1 MTDDG
6 RPKGTTSLPRSAVD
20 RHPSLLAMTNEKF
33 QMTNGKSLLPNFS
46 YKDLRPTTKA
56 IMPADQPFLEM
67 RSITKTFPGVRA
79 LDGVSLDLQKGEVHA
94 LVGENG
100 AGKSTLMKILGGVY
114 PHPQYGGEVFIAGSL
129 QQFSSVRDAEKAGIA
144 VIYQEL
150 SLVREMTVGENIFL
164 GREPRK
170 LGVIRW
176 EELYRRASQLL
187 DDLHLSIEPHTLIRN
202 LGIGQQQLVEIA
214 KALSHDARILVL
226 DEPTAALNDGEVETL
241 FVILNKLRAR
251 GVGMIYISH
260 KLNEVFRIS
269 DRITVLRDGK
279 TVGTNLSSAW
289 TEPQIIAR
297 MVGREVG
304 DIFPVIDHA
313 QGDTVFEV
321 ANFSV
326 DDPGV
331 AGKKL
336 VDNVS
341 FSVRHGEVLGIAGL
355 MGAGRSDLLMA
366 IFGAHAGRAS
376 GEIKLEGKRIH
387 IGNPAEAIKQGIG
400 FVTEDRKRF
409 GLVLDQT
416 ILNNMTLAGLRR
428 ISGRF
433 FTSVDA
439 EAAAGERSMKELR
452 VKANSVF
459 TIAGT
464 LSGGNQQKVVLAKWL
479 LTNPRVL
486 FLDEPTRGI
495 DVGAKQEIYAQ
506 INKLAKSGLAIVLVS
521 SELPEVLGMADRI
534 LVLHEGR
541 ITGEFS
547 RAAATP
553 EKVMACAT
561 GRVQQA
567 A

>member
-1 MTDDG
+1 M
-6 RPKGTTSLPRSAVD
+6 KV
-20 RHPSLLAMTNEKF
+20 LA
-33 QMTNGKSLLPNFS
+33 
-46 YKDLRPTTKA
+46 
-56 IMPADQPFLEM
+56 
-67 RSITKTFPGVRA
+67 
-79 LDGVSLDLQKGEVHA
+79 
-94 LVGENG
+94 
-100 AGKSTLMKILGGVY
+100 GVY
-114 PHPQYGGEVFIAGSL
+114 PHPQYGGEILIEG
-129 QQFSSVRDAEKAGIA
+129 QEQKYSSVRDAEKAGIA
-144 VIYQEL
+144 VIFQEL
-150 SLVREMTVGENIFL
+150 SLVKEMSVGENIFL

-170 LGVIRW
+170 FGIIRW
-176 EELYRRASQLL
+176 EELYRRAQQLL
-187 DDLHLSIEPHTLIRN
+187 DNLHLEIDPHTPIRN

-214 KALSHDARILVL
+214 KALSHEAQILVL
-226 DEPTAALNDGEVETL
+226 DEPTAALTDAEVETL
-241 FVILNKLRAR
+241 FNILNKLRAR

-260 KLNEVFRIS
+260 KLHEVFRIS

-279 TVGTNLSSAW
+279 TVGTNVTSQW
-289 TEPQIIAR
+289 TETQVIAR

-304 DIFPVIDHA
+304 DIFPTADHLH
-313 QGDTVFEV
+313 GDVVFEV
-321 ANFSV
+321 RNISV
-326 DDPGV
+326 EDPVV

-341 FSVRHGEVLGIAGL
+341 FSVKGGEVLGVAGL

-366 IFGAHAGRAS
+366 IFGAHPGRVS
-376 GEIKLEGKRIH
+376 GEIRIGGKRVRITS
-387 IGNPAEAIKQGIG
+387 PSEAIRQGIG

-433 FTSVDA
+433 VTSIDA
-439 EAAAGERSMKELR
+439 ESAAGERAMKDLR

-506 INKLAKSGLAIVLVS
+506 INKLASTGLAIVLVS
-521 SELPEVLGMADRI
+521 SELPEVLGLADRV
-534 LVLHEGR
+534 LVLHEGHV
-541 ITGEFS
+541 TGEFA

-553 EKVMACAT
+553 ENVMACAT
-561 GRVQQA
+561 GHAQRA

>member
-1 MTDDG
+1 MT
-6 RPKGTTSLPRSAVD
+6 
-20 RHPSLLAMTNEKF
+20 
-33 QMTNGKSLLPNFS
+33 
-46 YKDLRPTTKA
+46 PTA
-56 IMPADQPFLEM
+56 EPPFLEM
-67 RSITKTFPGVRA
+67 RNITKSFPGVRA
-79 LDGVSLDLQKGEVHA
+79 LDGVSLDLQKGEIHA

-100 AGKSTLMKILGGVY
+100 AGKSTLMKVLGGVY
-114 PHPQYGGEVFIAGSL
+114 PYPQYGGEIFIEGSV
-129 QQFSSVRDAEKAGIA
+129 QQFSGVRDAEKTGIA

-150 SLVREMTVGENIFL
+150 SLVREMSVGENIFL

-176 EELYRRASQLL
+176 EELYRRARELL
-187 DDLHLSIEPHTLIRN
+187 DDLHLAIDVHTPIRN

-214 KALSHDARILVL
+214 KALSQNARILVL
-226 DEPTAALNDGEVETL
+226 DEPTAALTDSEAATL
-241 FVILNKLRAR
+241 FGILNKLRAR

-260 KLNEVFRIS
+260 KLDEVFRIS

-279 TVGTNLSSAW
+279 TVGTNAAADW

-304 DIFPVIDHA
+304 DIFPVMDHVR
-313 QGDTVFEV
+313 GDVVFSAENV
-321 ANFSV
+321 SV
-326 DDPGV
+326 EDPLV

-341 FSVRHGEVLGIAGL
+341 FSVRRGEVLGIAGL

-366 IFGAHAGRAS
+366 IFGAHAGRVS
-376 GEIKLEGKRIH
+376 GDLKVDGRQIQIS
-387 IGNPAEAIKQGIG
+387 NPADAIKHGIG

-433 FTSVDA
+433 ITSIDA
-439 EAAAGERSMKELR
+439 ESAAGERAMADLR

-506 INKLAKSGLAIVLVS
+506 VNKLAKSGLAIVLVS
-521 SELPEVLGMADRI
+521 SELPEVLGMSDRI
-534 LVLHEGR
+534 LVLYEGR
-541 ITGEFS
+541 VTGEFT

-553 EKVMACAT
+553 EDVMACAT
-561 GRVQQA
+561 GRMQRA